1 MQIMIHDERER
12 QLLIKFEFETCMPF
26 IENSLGIDVPD
37 SVIQHPIIE
46 KLHTAANDIVCW
58 GNVSGF
64 SRPVFNQLFFILLF
78 IFFNSR

>member
-1 MQIMIHDERER
+1 
-12 QLLIKFEFETCMPF
+12 MPF

-64 SRPVFNQLFFILLF
+64 QPRLQSFLF
-78 IFFNSR
+78 I